1 MSAAPPTSS
10 SRAIAATKVLTT
22 VMQHDKGRLM
32 AALIKQLRD
41 WQLAEE
47 VLQEAALSA
56 ISHWGRLGPPSS
68 PQGWLLKV
76 ALRKAIDRMRSGARE
91 AKKAAAIAVLAKE
104 EAEEMDASAIP
115 DERLSLIFTCC
126 HPALEQKSQV
136 ALTLRTVCGLTT
148 TDIARA
154 FLDAEPTM
162 GQRLSRAKA
171 KIAAAGIPFRVPGP
185 EEWDTRLQAVLTVAY
200 LIYNAGY
207 TAGPVSGRDLCDE
220 AVYLLRII
228 NTLRPDEPEVQGCL
242 ALMLFSHARRAARI
256 GADGATIPPQ
266 DQDRGLW
273 DMAMLDEADQLVR
286 AALVR
291 HRPGPFQL
299 KAAIAACHVVPP
311 RPDWPQIVALYGVLM
326 AHEPTDIIRLN
337 QAVAMAEAGDLTTAR
352 KVLAA
357 LRVGLAAYQPFH
369 AADAAIAAMAGDKK
383 QAQQAYDRAIAMATN
398 PADAVLLKAR
408 RDTLH

>member
-1 MSAAPPTSS
+1 MSAAPQ
-10 SRAIAATKVLTT
+10 AIAATKALEA
-22 VMQHDKGRLM
+22 VMQNDRGRLM

-56 ISHWGRLGPPSS
+56 ISHWGRSGTPAS

-91 AKKAAAIAVLAKE
+91 AKKAAAMAVLARE
-104 EAEEMDASAIP
+104 EAEEMDGNTIP

-162 GQRLSRAKA
+162 GQRLSRAKS

-185 EEWDTRLQAVLTVAY
+185 EEWDARLAAVLTVVY

-207 TAGPVSGRDLCDE
+207 TAGPVSGHDLCQE
-220 AVYLLRII
+220 AVYLVQII
-228 NTLRPDEPEVQGCL
+228 DKLRPDEPEVQGCL
-242 ALMLFSHARRAARI
+242 ALMLFSHARRAARV
-256 GADGATIPPQ
+256 GADGQTVPPQ
-266 DQDRGLW
+266 DQNRSLW
-273 DMAMLDEADQLVR
+273 DAAMLAQAD
-286 AALVR
+286 ALVR
-291 HRPGPFQL
+291 SALVQHRPGPFQL
-299 KAAIAACHVVPP
+299 KAAIAACHVLPDQ
-311 RPDWPQIVALYGVLM
+311 PDWPQIVALYGVLM

-337 QAVAMAEAGDLTTAR
+337 QAVAMAEAGDVATAR
-352 KVLAA
+352 KVLAM
-357 LRVGLAAYQPFH
+357 LRENLATYQPFH
-369 AADAAIAAMAGDKK
+369 AADAAIAAMAGEKTL
-383 QAQQAYDRAIAMATN
+383 AMQAYDRAIAMAGN
-398 PADAVLLKAR
+398 PADAVFLAAR
-408 RDTLH
+408 RDRLH

>member
-1 MSAAPPTSS
+1 MSAAPQ
-10 SRAIAATKVLTT
+10 AIAVTKAIEA
-22 VMQHDKGRLM
+22 VMRNDRGRLM

-56 ISHWGRLGPPSS
+56 ITHWGRVGLPSS

-76 ALRKAIDRMRSGARE
+76 ALRKAIDRMRGGARE

-104 EAEEMDASAIP
+104 EAEEMDATMIP

-148 TDIARA
+148 TDIAHA
-154 FLDAEPTM
+154 FLDNEPTM
-162 GQRLSRAKA
+162 GQRLSRAKS

-185 EEWDTRLQAVLTVAY
+185 EEWDERLLAVLTVAY

-228 NTLRPDEPEVQGCL
+228 DRLRPDEPEVQGCL
-242 ALMLFSHARRAARI
+242 ALMLFSHARRAARM

-266 DQDRGLW
+266 DQDRSLW
-273 DMAMLDEADQLVR
+273 DAAMLEEADALVR

-291 HRPGPFQL
+291 HQPGPFQL
-299 KAAIAACHVVPP
+299 KAAIAACHVLPP
-311 RPDWPQIVALYGVLM
+311 SPDWPQIVALYGVLM

-337 QAVAMAEAGDLTTAR
+337 QAVAMAEAGDVPTAR

-357 LRVGLAAYQPFH
+357 LRASLADYQPFH
-369 AADAAIAAMAGDKK
+369 AADAAIAAMSGEK
-383 QAQQAYDRAIAMATN
+383 QQAMQAYDRAIAMASN
-398 PADAVLLKAR
+398 PADAVLLRAR

>member
-1 MSAAPPTSS
+1 MSAAPQ
-10 SRAIAATKVLTT
+10 AIAATKVLTE
-22 VMQHDKGRLM
+22 VMQNDRGRLM

-56 ISHWGRLGPPSS
+56 ISHWGRVGPPAS

-76 ALRKAIDRMRSGARE
+76 ALRKAIDRMRGGARE

-104 EAEEMDASAIP
+104 EAEEMETAMIP

-148 TDIARA
+148 TDIAHA

-185 EEWDTRLQAVLTVAY
+185 EDWDERLQAVLTVVY

-207 TAGPVSGRDLCDE
+207 TAGPVSGRDLCEE

-228 NTLRPDEPEVQGCL
+228 DRLRPDEPEVRGCL
-242 ALMLFSHARRAARI
+242 ALMMFSHARRAARV
-256 GADGATIPPQ
+256 GPDGQTVPPQ
-266 DQDRGLW
+266 DQDRSLW
-273 DMAMLDEADQLVR
+273 DAAMLAEADAMVR
-286 AALVR
+286 GALVR

-299 KAAIAACHVVPP
+299 KAAIAACHVLPP
-311 RPDWPQIVALYGVLM
+311 QPDWPQIVALYGVLM
-326 AHEPTDIIRLN
+326 VHEPTDIIRLN
-337 QAVAMAEAGDLTTAR
+337 QAVAVAEAGDLVTAR

-357 LRVGLAAYQPFH
+357 LREALSDYQPFH
-369 AADAAIAAMAGDKK
+369 AADAALAAMAGDQK
-383 QAQQAYDRAIAMATN
+383 AAESAYTRAIDMATN
-398 PADAVLLKAR
+398 PADAAFLQR
-408 RDTLH
+408 RRAQLM

>member
-1 MSAAPPTSS
+1 MSAAPQ
-10 SRAIAATKVLTT
+10 AIAATKALTA
-22 VMQHDKGRLM
+22 VMRDDRGRLM
-32 AALIKQLRD
+32 AALIKRLRD

-56 ISHWGRLGPPSS
+56 ISHWGRSGPPAS

-91 AKKAAAIAVLAKE
+91 AKKAAAIAVLARDEAE
-104 EAEEMDASAIP
+104 EAEVAMIP

-171 KIAAAGIPFRVPGP
+171 KIAAAGIPFAVPGP
-185 EEWDTRLQAVLTVAY
+185 EEWDARLQAVLTVIY

-207 TAGPVSGRDLCDE
+207 SAGPVSGHDLCDE

-228 NTLRPDEPEVQGCL
+228 DRLRPDEPEVEGCL

-256 GADGATIPPQ
+256 GAGGATVPPQ
-266 DQDRGLW
+266 DQDRSLW
-273 DMAMLDEADQLVR
+273 DAGLLEEADAILRR
-286 AALVR
+286 ALAR
-291 HRPGPFQL
+291 QQPGPHQL
-299 KAAIAACHVVPP
+299 KAAIAACHVLPP
-311 RPDWPQIVALYGVLM
+311 RPDWPQIAALYGVLLV
-326 AHEPTDIIRLN
+326 HEPTDIIRLN
-337 QAVAMAEAGDLTTAR
+337 HAVAMAEAGDLVTAR
-352 KVLAA
+352 KGLSQLRAA
-357 LRVGLAAYQPFH
+357 LADYQPFH
-369 AADAAIAAMAGDKK
+369 AADAALAAMAGDT
-383 QAQQAYDRAIAMATN
+383 QAALNAYAQAIAMAAN
-398 PADAVLLKAR
+398 PADAALLSAR
-408 RDTLH
+408 RARLMS

>member
-1 MSAAPPTSS
+1 MSAAPQ
-10 SRAIAATKVLTT
+10 AIAATKALTA
-22 VMQHDKGRLM
+22 VMQNDRGRLM

-56 ISHWGRLGPPSS
+56 VSHWGRVGPPAS

-76 ALRKAIDRMRSGARE
+76 ALRKAIDRMRGGARDTR
-91 AKKAAAIAVLAKE
+91 KAAAIAVLARD
-104 EAEEMDASAIP
+104 EAEEQEAAMIP

-171 KIAAAGIPFRVPGP
+171 KIAAAGIPFAVPGP
-185 EEWDTRLQAVLTVAY
+185 DAWDDRLAAVLTVAY

-207 TAGPVSGRDLCDE
+207 SAGPDAGRDLCDE

-228 NTLRPDEPEVQGCL
+228 DQLRPDEPEVQGCL
-242 ALMLFSHARRAARI
+242 ALMLFSHARRGARV
-256 GADGATIPPQ
+256 GGGATVPPQ
-266 DQDRGLW
+266 DQDRSLW
-273 DMAMLDEADQLVR
+273 DTVLLHDADTRLR
-286 AALVR
+286 TALAR
-291 HRPGPFQL
+291 QQPGPFQI
-299 KAAIAACHVVPP
+299 KAAIAACHVLPA

-326 AHEPTDIIRLN
+326 VHEPTDVIRLN
-337 QAVAMAEAGDLTTAR
+337 HAVAVAEAGDVVTAR
-352 KVLAA
+352 KAITALRAA
-357 LRVGLAAYQPFH
+357 LADYQPFH
-369 AADAAIAAMAGDKK
+369 AADAAIAAMAGDRT
-383 QAQQAYDRAIAMATN
+383 AALRAFGCAIDLATN
-398 PADAVLLKAR
+398 PADVALLIAR
-408 RDTLH
+408 RDRLLS

>member
-1 MSAAPPTSS
+1 MTSAAPQ
-10 SRAIAATKVLTT
+10 AIAATKVLTT
-22 VMQHDKGRLM
+22 VMQNDRGRLM

-41 WQLAEE
+41 WQMAEE

-56 ISHWGRLGPPSS
+56 VSHWGRVGPPSS

-76 ALRKAIDRMRSGARE
+76 ALRKAIDRMRGGARE

-104 EAEEMDASAIP
+104 EAEEMDAATIP

-154 FLDAEPTM
+154 FLDNEPTM

-171 KIAAAGIPFRVPGP
+171 KIAAAGIPFAVPGP
-185 EEWDTRLQAVLTVAY
+185 EAWDERLQAVLTVVY

-207 TAGPVSGRDLCDE
+207 TAGPVSGRDLCEE
-220 AVYLLRII
+220 AVYLVQII
-228 NTLRPDEPEVQGCL
+228 DRLRPDEPEVQGCL
-242 ALMLFSHARRAARI
+242 ALMKFSHARRAARM
-256 GADGATIPPQ
+256 GADGQTVPPQ
-266 DQDRGLW
+266 EQDRRLW
-273 DMAMLDEADQLVR
+273 DKAMLEDADKLVK
-286 AALVR
+286 AALMQ

-299 KAAIAACHVVPP
+299 KAAIAACHVLPA

-326 AHEPTDIIRLN
+326 AHEPTDVVRLN
-337 QAVAMAEAGDLTTAR
+337 QAVAMAEAGDVPTAR
-352 KVLAA
+352 KVLVA
-357 LRVGLAAYQPFH
+357 LREALADYQPFH
-369 AADAAIAAMAGDKK
+369 AADAAIAAMAGDGPM
-383 QAQQAYDRAIAMATN
+383 ARQAYARAIAMATN
-398 PADAVLLKAR
+398 PADAVMLENR
-408 RDTLH
+408 RAKLH